1 MTAKSFV
8 FSYMYTIC
16 ILPEQRGWSCSRVC
30 NGVGLPPATLA
41 CRPERIMLHF
51 SFKMLLSIAHEMHT
65 LCLCCISSTGSH
77 TYLALSSQLAIGSEG
92 HTQFVWTF
100 DEGPSLDSISS
111 QSEVV
116 CSTDVA
122 VLVLEVAKSQHR

>member
-1 MTAKSFV
+1 MNAQDTCARENIIIGRSHGRGRSHACAKLQSAKRLRRK
-8 FSYMYTIC
+8 YA
-16 ILPEQRGWSCSRVC
+16 QKK
-30 NGVGLPPATLA
+30 NTL
-41 CRPERIMLHF
+41 
-51 SFKMLLSIAHEMHT
+51 
-65 LCLCCISSTGSH
+65 
-77 TYLALSSQLAIGSEG
+77 GSEG